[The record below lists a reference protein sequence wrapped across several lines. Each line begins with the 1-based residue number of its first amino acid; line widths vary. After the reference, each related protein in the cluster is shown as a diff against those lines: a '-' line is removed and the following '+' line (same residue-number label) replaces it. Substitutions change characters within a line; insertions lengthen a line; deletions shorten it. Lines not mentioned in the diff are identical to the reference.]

1 MEKPKIAVAMSGG
14 VDSSVAASLLL
25 ERGYEVIGLTM
36 RLWQDSR
43 FEEKAEQM
51 GQGCCSW
58 QDIND
63 ARRVAEKLDIAH
75 YPVNFKEKFR
85 REVVDYFIAEYSC
98 GRTPNPCIVCNQKIK
113 FGSLLQKSF
122 ELGAVGLAT
131 GHYVRSGWDSSR
143 KCYYLQKGLDSG
155 KDQSYMLYH
164 LTQNQLSYSFFPL
177 GELKKKQVRQKASE
191 LELPVAAKDESQE
204 VCFIPGNDYREFL
217 RHQLGE
223 FEPGPILDT
232 QGHKLGEHH
241 GLPFYTIGQRRGLG
255 ITAAEPLYVVEIR
268 PADNAIIVGR
278 KEETYASGLLAT
290 SLNFI
295 CEKEPENPI
304 PVKARIRYQADEVPA
319 LLYPPH
325 PNGKACLEFETP
337 QQAVTPG
344 QAVAF
349 YLDESELFG
358 GGIIFD
364 ELPSWEKFCGK

>member
-1 MEKPKIAVAMSGG
+1 MEKTKIAVAMSGG

-25 ERGYEVIGLTM
+25 EEGYEVIGLTM
-36 RLWQDSR
+36 RLWKDSR

-51 GQGCCSW
+51 GQECCSW

-63 ARRVAEKLDIAH
+63 ARRVAEKLGIAH
-75 YPVNFKEKFR
+75 YSVNFKEKFR
-85 REVVDYFIAEYSC
+85 REVVDYFVAEYSC
-98 GRTPNPCIVCNQKIK
+98 GRTPNPCIVCNQRIK
-113 FGSLLQKSF
+113 FGALLQKSL
-122 ELGAVGLAT
+122 ELGATGLAT
-131 GHYVRSGWDSSR
+131 GHYVRSGWDASR
-143 KCYYLQKGLDSG
+143 RCYYLRKGLDSN

-164 LTQNQLSYSFFPL
+164 LTQRQLSRSFFPL
-177 GELKKKQVRQKASE
+177 GEFGKKQVRQKASE

-232 QGHKLGEHH
+232 RGHKLGEHQ

-255 ITAAEPLYVVEIR
+255 ITAAEPLYVVDIR
-268 PADNAIIVGR
+268 PAHNAIIVGG
-278 KEETYASGLLAT
+278 KEETYASGLVAT

-295 CEKEPENPI
+295 SGKGPEAPI
-304 PVKARIRYQADEVPA
+304 SVRARIRYQAEEVPA

-337 QQAVTPG
+337 QQAVAPG
-344 QAVAF
+344 QAVVF
-349 YLDESELFG
+349 YLDEFELFG

-364 ELPSWEKFCGK
+364 ALS